1 MAEKKE
7 EKKEVKGI
15 PVQAERPCYY
25 DNIYRPEGDKFTVK
39 TENEISLGMKRL
51 DGKPHPSE
59 KKKGK
64 QVEEKPDPRV
74 KELKTPETIKDAG
87 SQLI

>member
-1 MAEKKE
+1 MAGKKE
-7 EKKEVKGI
+7 EKQEVKGI

-25 DNIYRPEGDKFTVK
+25 GDIYRPEGDKFTVK

-59 KKKGK
+59 KKRNAK
-64 QVEEKPDPRV
+64 EEKPDSHV
-74 KELKTPETIKDAG
+74 KNLKQPETIKDAG
-87 SQLI
+87 KQLI